1 MTAEAIMTR
10 RVHCLNP
17 DTPVS
22 KALMLMSKHRVHNMP
37 IVDENN
43 NYVGMFGVRG
53 LILQLLPEAASKLS
67 RHNISD
73 LSFLP
78 DNPDKL
84 EKQLNEIGH
93 HPVADYLDKETA
105 AIFCKPKTPFPE
117 LLQLLYNNR
126 NSSVPVLVVKGK
138 QRKLKGVVSDW
149 DILERV
155 AKNTFDQEPP
165 S

>member
-17 DTPVS
+17 KTPVS

-37 IVDENN
+37 IVDSSN

-67 RHNISD
+67 RHNLDD

-78 DNPDKL
+78 DNPKKL
-84 EKQLNEIGH
+84 EKQLQEIGH
-93 HPVADYLDKETA
+93 HPVIDFLDTETA
-105 AIFCKPKTPFPE
+105 AVFCKPKTPFPE

-138 QRKLKGVVSDW
+138 QHKLKGVVSDW

-155 AKNTFDQEPP
+155 AKDTFGKDH
-165 S
+165 SS